1 MWVIY
6 TKICISVG
14 KRSGFTVGGPD
25 EAEACTYP
33 VTMRDK
39 GPVPS
44 AAEAQWTCCLHQC
57 KFSRNNEQLLELFIM
72 EPRAAISQ
80 SAQWWPS

>member
-6 TKICISVG
+6 TKICISVC
-14 KRSGFTVGGPD
+14 KCSGFTVQGTD

-39 GPVPS
+39 GPVSS
-44 AAEAQWTCCLHQC
+44 AAEAHWTCCFHQC
-57 KFSRNNEQLLELFIM
+57 KFPRNNKELLELFVM

-80 SAQWWPS
+80 SVQ